1 MTGEQPLKCIVVGKE
16 CPVLGTTKYRIA
28 RTSDLKELHC
38 GDGTT
43 AEVVEHLTPTDA
55 TDMAES
61 IEKFGL
67 LVPFFLTWA

>member
-38 GDGTT
+38 GDGATT
-43 AEVVEHLTPTDA
+43 EVVEILIPGDA
-55 TDMAES
+55 TELAKS
-61 IEKFGL
+61 IEKYGL